1 MSYGKV
7 IDGGAQMRKG
17 VSKGINSK
25 VASRQKEYDRRDS
38 VAAAVVDAY
47 KVRVLSNQSTN
58 DVRNGDK
65 FKKGTV
71 PSKV

>member
-7 IDGGAQMRKG
+7 ISGGAQMRSG
-17 VSKGINSK
+17 LTKGINGK
-25 VASRQKEYDRRDS
+25 VASRQKEYDRRDA
-38 VAAAVVDAY
+38 VAAQVVNAF
-47 KVRVLSNQSTN
+47 KVRNLSNQATN
-58 DVRNGDK
+58 DVHNGDK